1 VVSPVEKRGTFF
13 WRQTLLSDARIRAA
27 KPRTTPYKLTDGN
40 RLFLLVAPGGGKHW
54 RWNYAY
60 DGRQKSMAFGSY
72 SRVSLSDARAK
83 RDEASSILPEGP

>member
-1 VVSPVEKRGTFF
+1 M
-13 WRQTLLSDARIRAA
+13 LSDARIRAA